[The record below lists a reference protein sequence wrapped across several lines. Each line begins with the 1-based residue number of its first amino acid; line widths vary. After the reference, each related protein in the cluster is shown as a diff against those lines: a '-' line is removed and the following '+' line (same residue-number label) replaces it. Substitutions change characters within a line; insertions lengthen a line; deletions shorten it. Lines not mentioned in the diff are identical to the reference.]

1 MSAVDDEVQG
11 ANAVMSRSVTPFRH
25 AKSLPEAI
33 SLTSTPRKIFST
45 DVSAADGADARSC
58 ESRRSPMSPSR
69 ISSEVYTSSR
79 RTGSRRHSSSS
90 EEQAAAIS
98 GFEDES
104 DLVSIAR
111 CKMDATA
118 ILHAPI
124 AKMKTRKAVDAPAVK
139 PIPPPS
145 ASFKRPSRSS
155 SHPPRKAQPAT
166 ARVPGT
172 QTGTATA
179 PSPFSSLK
187 CFSQESAQP
196 PSNLSLQTASPL
208 PQVNKTP
215 RSWQSPVTRPKSDM
229 SSVARSN
236 IHLSVLADLLDK
248 KVFSE
253 EDVLLE
259 LEAIRKRSL
268 LTSAP
273 FNKRLLPILAWYLLR
288 DKFGDEAAT
297 RYVSLLT
304 SPMDA
309 SRHAGAVSATFSI
322 ASFLPRVNEIR
333 RMRREAKERNRKKP
347 KHHYAIVAP
356 ASPTDRA
363 KMSHATHAHRQ
374 RRQRRRTAAF
384 DALKDASDIPTT
396 STASL
401 CSPQLSNTP
410 GSLCMRN
417 LSPQSYGRL
426 RVYTC
431 EHAFFDRQQAKAE
444 DRPVIDVVVD
454 AADRQARAKNTF
466 ELIEEEPS
474 VFLGPEQRPSAAKG
488 PAADSTSK
496 KFVPVPPASAR
507 SHGALGE
514 AMAHRRHG
522 MQLREGEGCDMLE
535 ETLSMG
541 TLSEVGRAK
550 EGEEGLSLF
559 YRECVEGCGGEC
571 MPSVSAFWQ
580 AITPCHPSAA
590 SYPHSRRGL
599 PAKHPQHR
607 QADRDAG
614 VMDVTAAVMP
624 CVSNILAAADC
635 GANAQR
641 SERLSETV
649 NSPDLSTVAGD
660 TTRAEI
666 SVEYSLGVASEHQLY
681 NDNASAAPQGGA
693 ASQAPTNTTTRSAL
707 NGLHKPLGGAYA
719 AGNDTESAS
728 CSATSPS
735 LRDWSAARTSSLCA
749 PEPNQ
754 TLKRQQEERPY
765 SYLSSAENSLN
776 NSVTA
781 TQYYSMLPNASAVT
795 HKPGCSLRSC
805 REARQVNGSAEFT
818 ILPLAIKPEGSVE
831 KSFDYGALLEDRADT
846 VETSETESVTS
857 TESADSGSCAAV
869 EYSAFISAETSAMVP
884 SVTSGVQLSATKPNE
899 RRPRRAAAEARSVL
913 EHSSQMAN
921 PVSQGTLRVRGT
933 SPISVSRIWDSDF
946 HSVGGGG
953 SKAKTRG
960 RTGTE
965 SGLRSTSA
973 YRMFDSRCPPPITI
987 SGPTY
992 TASASSEKSCFGSLL
1007 GTDVETSTAGG
1018 SDHQRGS
1025 LLEPFDSVTLRNA
1038 AAYTGS
1044 ARQGDYNVNADDSLP
1059 SSNAHRSSVGE
1070 HSSNQDRQHKHSLQD
1085 CASPPSTAG
1094 ARRTRSASHAQLRTY
1109 RGAQERCAPLDVP
1122 PSPLAH
1128 SPGVYD
1134 QRTDAL
1140 TPHSAAPRT
1149 PLFGHAETS
1158 PTCRWTTSRGGYG
1171 SVMEGDGSLAPN
1183 ARCAAPPSGGYSIG
1197 GRSVSSLQS
1206 CGGYGSVMEG
1216 DGSLAPNARCA
1227 APPSGGYSIGG
1238 RSVSSLQSCGGYGSV
1253 MEGDGSLAPNARCAA
1268 PPSGGYSIGGR
1279 SVSSLQSCGGYGSVM
1294 EGDGSLAPNARC
1306 AAPPSGGYS
1315 IGGRSVSSLQSC
1327 GGYGSVMEGDGS
1339 LAPNARCAAPP
1350 SGGYSTG
1357 GRSVSSLQSCGGYGS
1372 VMEGDGS
1379 LAPNARCAAPP
1390 SGGYSIGGRSVSS
1403 LQSCGGYGS
1412 VMEGDGSLAP
1422 NARCAA
1428 PPSGGYSIGGRSV
1441 SSLQSCGGYGS
1452 VMEGD
1457 GSLAPNARCAAPPS
1471 GGYSIGG
1478 RSVSSLQSCGGY
1490 GSVMEGDGSLAPN
1503 ARCAA
1508 PPSGGYSIGG
1518 RSVSSLQS
1526 CGGYGS
1532 VMEGD
1537 GSLAPNARCAA
1548 PPSGG
1553 YSIGGRSVST
1563 LQSRDGYSFAR
1574 GGSFSGSASFVSVN
1588 MREKII
1594 NISNKAA
1601 GSLVTAPSGHS
1612 CGARLSSASKQC
1624 DGGVPESTVMNHR
1637 SPNAVSPRAGK
1648 AVESDIASLVAP
1660 DAVFRAENDASRP
1673 LSKNVSAENQTRPA
1687 VAASEDTAVSTC
1699 TALRGSGG
1707 GRSEMLSST
1716 MDPVEL
1722 TAALQ
1727 RLGERQTLCWEEN
1740 NACTFGEVGC
1750 QCATGKGHVPI
1761 TAYTKQAPRQPCSA
1775 PVRGAEARAH
1785 GVDGIVVGRSPTENT
1800 LAAAS
1805 PNAASP
1811 VPLPLGEKL
1820 LNDAPQHENRQRK
1833 SRCCCV
1839 GVCTQSNGPQAHVGA
1854 HFRLHPSPAPV
1865 RGTANVSAQQSSVNA
1880 SSGSPAD
1887 TITGAPTESMSQGR
1901 CKNRNRN
1908 HAGSVLNGDGFT
1920 SGVTILSEP
1929 RSSADLSVH
1938 KLPDSSALRGDVRIQ
1953 QPRERQCADSAVA
1966 SHCRARYPMPA
1977 ATSILHNSC
1986 RSSRINEPEK
1996 TKTTERTE
2004 ATAAAAPG
2012 VSYYGDLTVAGSA
2025 TAAGNVAMCSI
2036 PPFPLPPDA
2045 TVVNPAADAID
2056 EEPLRMPHNMTGVL
2070 LGEGSHSGCFS
2081 GMQAAQETA
2090 AVAHDADATGAVQ
2103 DSCEVHIRHAN
2114 LTTLLAHSR
2123 LGSSHVIVDR
2133 ASVLEAPVV
2142 AARPGLAS
2150 TGRLRSVEVS
2160 RSENMVLD
2168 YTATGETHAGRSD
2181 ALSENAPSTG
2191 SDRDGSGDSEG
2202 ACNTR
2207 KYTQLA
2213 NRRIAHRPPLHP
2225 SKCRRTILDIAD
2237 VPYVDS
2243 PDVSMHTDTREA
2255 LRKKQERDLL
2265 VMRWARRGL
2274 LWQRQENEAQ
2284 RYEEYQCRV
2293 AAGKGFP
2300 GVAAATEAKPILH
2313 GELLLHRPG
2322 RPNGL
2327 RPSAP
2332 MQPRAHGSPPPRR
2345 HH

>member
-1 MSAVDDEVQG
+1 MSAVDDEAQG
-11 ANAVMSRSVTPFRH
+11 ANAVMSRAVTPFRH

-33 SLTSTPRKIFST
+33 SLISTPRKIFST
-45 DVSAADGADARSC
+45 DVSAADGADTRSC

-79 RTGSRRHSSSS
+79 RTGSRRHSSSR
-90 EEQAAAIS
+90 EAQEAATC
-98 GFEDES
+98 GLGDES

-124 AKMKTRKAVDAPAVK
+124 AKMKTRKTVDAPTVK
-139 PIPPPS
+139 RLPPPS
-145 ASFKRPSRSS
+145 ASFKRPSRSFS

-166 ARVPGT
+166 ACVPGT
-172 QTGTATA
+172 QADTATA
-179 PSPFSSLK
+179 PSPFSFLK
-187 CFSQESAQP
+187 RFSQESAQP
-196 PSNLSLQTASPL
+196 PSDLSLQTASPL
-208 PQVNKTP
+208 PQENKTP
-215 RSWQSPVTRPKSDM
+215 RSRQSPVTRPKSDM

-304 SPMDA
+304 SPTDA
-309 SRHAGAVSATFSI
+309 SRPAGAVSATFSI

-333 RMRREAKERNRKKP
+333 RVRREAKERNRKKP

-356 ASPTDRA
+356 ASPTDGA

-396 STASL
+396 SAASL

-410 GSLCMRN
+410 RSLCSRN
-417 LSPQSYGRL
+417 LSPQLYGRL

-496 KFVPVPPASAR
+496 SVPVPPASAR

-514 AMAHRRHG
+514 AMARRRHG

-535 ETLSMG
+535 ETLSTG
-541 TLSEVGRAK
+541 TLSEVGRAR

-559 YRECVEGCGGEC
+559 YRECVEGSGQEC
-571 MPSVSAFWQ
+571 MPSVSEFWQ
-580 AITPCHPSAA
+580 AITPCHPSTA

-599 PAKHPQHR
+599 PARHPQHR
-607 QADRDAG
+607 QADRDAD

-624 CVSNILAAADC
+624 CVSNMLAAADC

-641 SERLSETV
+641 SERTSETF

-660 TTRAEI
+660 TTRVEI
-666 SVEYSLGVASEHQLY
+666 SVEYLLGVAGEHQLY
-681 NDNASAAPQGGA
+681 HDDASAAPKGGA
-693 ASQAPTNTTTRSAL
+693 ASQAPTDTTTRSAL

-719 AGNDTESAS
+719 AQNDTDSAPFP
-728 CSATSPS
+728 ATSPS
-735 LRDWSAARTSSLCA
+735 LRDWRAAQTSSLCA
-749 PEPNQ
+749 PQPNQ
-754 TLKRQQEERPY
+754 TLKRQHEQRPY

-776 NSVTA
+776 HSVTA

-805 REARQVNGSAEFT
+805 REARQVNGSADFT
-818 ILPLAIKPEGSVE
+818 ILPQTIKPEGSFE
-831 KSFDYGALLEDRADT
+831 KSFGYGGLLEDRTDT

-857 TESADSGSCAAV
+857 TESADSRSCAAV

-884 SVTSGVQLSATKPNE
+884 SVTSGVQSSATKPNK
-899 RRPRRAAAEARSVL
+899 RRPRRAAAAARSVL
-913 EHSSQMAN
+913 KHSSYMAN
-921 PVSQGTLRVRGT
+921 PASQGTRSVRGT
-933 SPISVSRIWDSDF
+933 SPISISRIRDSGF

-953 SKAKTRG
+953 REANTRG
-960 RTGTE
+960 RTETE
-965 SGLRSTSA
+965 SGLRGTLA
-973 YRMFDSRCPPPITI
+973 YRMFDSRCLPPTTI

-992 TASASSEKSCFGSLL
+992 AASASSGKSFFGSLL
-1007 GTDVETSTAGG
+1007 DTNVENSTVGG

-1025 LLEPFDSVTLRNA
+1025 LLEPFDSVTLRDA
-1038 AAYTGS
+1038 AAYRGS
-1044 ARQGDYNVNADDSLP
+1044 ARQGDYNVNADDSLL
-1059 SSNAHRSSVGE
+1059 SSNAHRSSVIE
-1070 HSSNQDRQHKHSLQD
+1070 HSSNQDRQYKHYLQD
-1085 CASPPSTAG
+1085 CASPPSTPG
-1094 ARRTRSASHAQLRTY
+1094 ARRPRSALHEPLRTS
-1109 RGAQERCAPLDVP
+1109 RGAQARCTPSDVRA
-1122 PSPLAH
+1122 SPLAH
-1128 SPGVYD
+1128 SPCVHD
-1134 QRTDAL
+1134 QRTDAV
-1140 TPHSAAPRT
+1140 TPQSAAART
-1149 PLFGHAETS
+1149 PSFGHAEPS
-1158 PTCRWTTSRGGYG
+1158 PTCRWTTSCCGYG

-1183 ARCAAPPSGGYSIG
+1183 ASCAAPPSGGYSIG

-1206 CGGYGSVMEG
+1206 RGGYGSVMESDGSLAPNASCAAPPSGGYSIGGCSVSSLQSRDGYGSVMEG
-1216 DGSLAPNARCA
+1216 DGSLAPNASCA

-1238 RSVSSLQSCGGYGSV
+1238 RSVSSLQSRG
-1253 MEGDGSLAPNARCAA
+1253 
-1268 PPSGGYSIGGR
+1268 
-1279 SVSSLQSCGGYGSVM
+1279 
-1294 EGDGSLAPNARC
+1294 
-1306 AAPPSGGYS
+1306 
-1315 IGGRSVSSLQSC
+1315 
-1327 GGYGSVMEGDGS
+1327 
-1339 LAPNARCAAPP
+1339 
-1350 SGGYSTG
+1350 
-1357 GRSVSSLQSCGGYGS
+1357 
-1372 VMEGDGS
+1372 
-1379 LAPNARCAAPP
+1379 
-1390 SGGYSIGGRSVSS
+1390 
-1403 LQSCGGYGS
+1403 
-1412 VMEGDGSLAP
+1412 
-1422 NARCAA
+1422 
-1428 PPSGGYSIGGRSV
+1428 
-1441 SSLQSCGGYGS
+1441 
-1452 VMEGD
+1452 
-1457 GSLAPNARCAAPPS
+1457 
-1471 GGYSIGG
+1471 
-1478 RSVSSLQSCGGY
+1478 
-1490 GSVMEGDGSLAPN
+1490 
-1503 ARCAA
+1503 
-1508 PPSGGYSIGG
+1508 
-1518 RSVSSLQS
+1518 
-1526 CGGYGS
+1526 
-1532 VMEGD
+1532 
-1537 GSLAPNARCAA
+1537 
-1548 PPSGG
+1548 
-1553 YSIGGRSVST
+1553 
-1563 LQSRDGYSFAR
+1563 GYSFAC

-1588 MREKII
+1588 MTEKIVK
-1594 NISNKAA
+1594 ISNKVA
-1601 GSLVTAPSGHS
+1601 GSLVTALSGHS
-1612 CGARLSSASKQC
+1612 CGARSSCASEQC
-1624 DGGVPESTVMNHR
+1624 DRGVQEITVMNNR
-1637 SPNAVSPRAGK
+1637 PPSAVSPRAGK
-1648 AVESDIASLVAP
+1648 VVESDTASLVAP
-1660 DAVFRAENDASRP
+1660 DAVFRAGDDALRP
-1673 LSKNVSAENQTRPA
+1673 LSEKVSAENQTRPA

-1707 GRSEMLSST
+1707 GFSEMLSST

-1740 NACTFGEVGC
+1740 NTCTFGEVGC
-1750 QCATGKGHVPI
+1750 HCATGKGHIPI
-1761 TAYTKQAPRQPCSA
+1761 TASTKQAPRQPHSA
-1775 PVRGAEARAH
+1775 PVGGAEARAH
-1785 GVDGIVVGRSPTENT
+1785 GVDGIVVRSSPTENT

-1811 VPLPLGEKL
+1811 APLPLGEKV
-1820 LNDAPQHENRQRK
+1820 LNDAVQHENHQRK
-1833 SRCCCV
+1833 GRCSCA
-1839 GVCTQSNGPQAHVGA
+1839 GVCPQSNGPQAHVGA
-1854 HFRLHPSPAPV
+1854 RFRLHPSPAPV
-1865 RGTANVSAQQSSVNA
+1865 RGTANVPAQQASVNP
-1880 SSGSPAD
+1880 SNGSRLD
-1887 TITGAPTESMSQGR
+1887 TITGTPTKSTSQGR

-1908 HAGSVLNGDGFT
+1908 HAGSVWDGFT

-1938 KLPDSSALRGDVRIQ
+1938 QLPDAPALRGDVSIQ
-1953 QPRERQCADSAVA
+1953 QLRERQCADSTAA
-1966 SHCRARYPMPA
+1966 SHCRARCPAPA
-1977 ATSILHNSC
+1977 ATSILHNS
-1986 RSSRINEPEK
+1986 RWSSRINEPEK
-1996 TKTTERTE
+1996 PKATERTE
-2004 ATAAAAPG
+2004 ATAAAVPG
-2012 VSYYGDLTVAGSA
+2012 VSYYGGLTVLGSA
-2025 TAAGNVAMCSI
+2025 TAAGNVAMRSI

-2045 TVVNPAADAID
+2045 IVVNPAADAID

-2070 LGEGSHSGCFS
+2070 LGGGNQSGRFS
-2081 GMQAAQETA
+2081 VMQAAQETA
-2090 AVAHDADATGAVQ
+2090 AAAHDADAAGAVEN
-2103 DSCEVHIRHAN
+2103 SCEVHIRHAN

-2123 LGSSHVIVDR
+2123 LDSSHVIVNR

-2142 AARPGLAS
+2142 TARPGLANA
-2150 TGRLRSVEVS
+2150 GRLRSVEVS

-2168 YTATGETHAGRSD
+2168 DTAAGETHAGRSD
-2181 ALSENAPSTG
+2181 ALSENAPSAG

-2213 NRRIAHRPPLHP
+2213 ERVAERRIAHRPPLHP

-2243 PDVSMHTDTREA
+2243 PDVSMRIDMREA
-2255 LRKKQERDLL
+2255 LRKKKERDLF
-2265 VMRWARRGL
+2265 VMRWAQRGL

-2284 RYEEYQCRV
+2284 QYEEYQCLV

-2300 GVAAATEAKPILH
+2300 GGAAANEAKPILH
-2313 GELLLHRPG
+2313 GELVLQGPG
-2322 RPNGL
+2322 QSNGL
-2327 RPSAP
+2327 RPPAP
-2332 MQPRAHGSPPPRR
+2332 MQPRAHGYPPPRR